1 MNVARAWALLRKDL
15 RLGPRSPVF
24 LWAVALP
31 VVMTLLV
38 QGIFGSLFQPV
49 PRLGVVDLG
58 ASQVT
63 AALLERDGL
72 DVRVLQ
78 DASELK
84 RQVEAHD
91 LDGGLVL
98 AEGFDDAVRA
108 GERPLLEIYMSGESL
123 ASNRV
128 VMAVTAIDLVRQV
141 EGRAPP
147 VEIELVRVGGDALPM
162 SDRLVPLLVLMTLII
177 AGVFVTSFSLVEERE
192 RDTLDAMLVTPMR
205 LSEVVLAKGLLGL
218 VLALAMSLVTLALNG
233 VLGGASGPLL
243 AALLVGAVM
252 SVEIGLLYGT
262 VASQAQTLFT
272 LFKSLNLVIMAP
284 VVFYLFPNWPQWIA
298 KVFPTYWFLDPVFRI
313 SVLGAPFSDVSGDL
327 LVAVVICVALAPVLW
342 VLMQR
347 MGRQLALD

>member
-1 MNVARAWALLRKDL
+1 MSLARTWALLRKDL
-15 RLGPRSPVF
+15 RLGPRSPIF

-31 VVMTLLV
+31 VAMTLLL

-49 PRLGVVDLG
+49 PRVGVVDRG
-58 ASQVT
+58 TSEVT

-72 DVRVLQ
+72 DVRLLS
-78 DASELK
+78 DEAELK

-98 AEGFDDAVRA
+98 AEGFDAAVRA
-108 GERPLLEIYMSGESL
+108 GERPLLEFYVSGESL
-123 ASNRV
+123 ASNRLV
-128 VMAVTAIDLVRQV
+128 LAVTAIDLVRQV

-147 VEIELVRVGGDALPM
+147 VEIEVVRLGGDALPM
-162 SDRLVPLLVLMTLII
+162 ADRMVPLLVLMTLIV

-192 RDTLDAMLVTPMR
+192 HDTIDALLATPMR
-205 LSEVVLAKGLLGL
+205 LSEVVLAKGALGL

-233 VLGGASGPLL
+233 ALGGASGPLL
-243 AALLVGAVM
+243 VALLVGAVM

-262 VASQAQTLFT
+262 VSPEAKTLYT

-298 KVFPTYWFLDPVFRI
+298 KLFPTYWFLDPVFRI
-313 SVLGAPFSDVSGDL
+313 SVLGTPFADVAGKV
-327 LVAVVICVALAPVLW
+327 LVAAAICVALVPVLW
-342 VLMQR
+342 ISTRR
-347 MGRQLALD
+347 MGRVVALD

>member
-1 MNVARAWALLRKDL
+1 MNLARTWALLRKDL

-24 LWAVALP
+24 LWAIALP
-31 VVMTLLV
+31 VVMTLLI
-38 QGIFGSLFQPV
+38 QGIFGTLFQPV

-58 ASQVT
+58 ASEISS
-63 AALLERDGL
+63 ALAEREGL
-72 DVRVLQ
+72 DVRFLEGA
-78 DASELK
+78 DELK

-91 LDGGLVL
+91 LDGGLIL
-98 AEGFDDAVRA
+98 AAGFDEAVRS
-108 GERPLLEIYMSGESL
+108 GERPLLELYLSGESL
-123 ASNRV
+123 ASDRV
-128 VMAVTAIDLVRQV
+128 VLAVTTIDLVRQV

-147 VEIELVRVGGDALPM
+147 VEIEVVRLGGDALPM
-162 SDRLVPLLVLMTLII
+162 SDRLVPLLVLMALII
-177 AGVFVTSFSLVEERE
+177 AGVFVTSFSMVEERE
-192 RDTLDAMLVTPMR
+192 RDTLDAMLATPMR

-218 VLALAMSLVTLALNG
+218 VLALVMSLVTLALNG

-262 VASQAQTLFT
+262 VAAQAKTLFT

-313 SVLGAPFSDVSGDL
+313 SVLGAPLSDVAGDL
-327 LVAVVICVALAPVLW
+327 LVAVVICIALVPVLW
-342 VLMQR
+342 VAMQW